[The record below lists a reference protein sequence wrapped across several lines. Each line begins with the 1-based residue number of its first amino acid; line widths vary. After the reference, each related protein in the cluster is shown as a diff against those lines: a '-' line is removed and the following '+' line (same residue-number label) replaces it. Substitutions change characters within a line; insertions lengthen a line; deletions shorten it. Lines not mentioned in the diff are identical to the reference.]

1 VAPHFSWFMLLPG
14 LNPESSASAFSFLSE
29 AAQKQAFI
37 IPASW
42 LVCAMLILLALAAR
56 FGLQRARA
64 SGGIAALVPDTSL
77 GPRNVM
83 EIYTSAIWELVA
95 SNMSKRDAR
104 TYFPL
109 IGTLFI
115 YILVSNLLGLLPG
128 FLPPTDNISTN
139 LAMSLSVF
147 LIFNLA
153 GLRRQ
158 GFAYI
163 KHLAGPIWWL
173 IPLFLPLE
181 VVGLCVRPVS
191 LSLRLAGNMFGDHM
205 VFGIMSSLVP
215 PLVPIAFLGL
225 GVFVSF
231 IQALVFSLLSLVYIA
246 LALAGEEDHH

>member
-1 VAPHFSWFMLLPG
+1 VAPHFSWFLLLRPG
-14 LNPESSASAFSFLSE
+14 EWFPFLSE
-29 AAQKQAFI
+29 TAQEQAFI

-42 LVCAMLILLALAAR
+42 LVSAVIILLALAAR
-56 FGLQRARA
+56 MGLQRARA
-64 SGGIAALVPDTSL
+64 VGGDAALVPASNM
-77 GPRNVM
+77 GPRNLM

-95 SNMSKRDAR
+95 TNLAPRDAR

-115 YILVSNLLGLLPG
+115 YILFSNMLGLIPG

-153 GLRRQ
+153 GLKRQ
-158 GFAYI
+158 GFAYV

-225 GVFVSF
+225 GIFVSF

-246 LALAGEEDHH
+246 LALGGEEEHH